1 MRLGIRVSVSNKF
14 QIIFKLQKLDKS
26 YVTLDHEIFLIQFS
40 RVIEMKCCGMDVAII
55 VILVKQKRYIK
66 LSDKIELQAVLLDF
80 DSLCAMVAEQ
90 I

>member
-1 MRLGIRVSVSNKF
+1 
-14 QIIFKLQKLDKS
+14 
-26 YVTLDHEIFLIQFS
+26 
-40 RVIEMKCCGMDVAII
+40 MKCCGMDVAII

-80 DSLCAMVAEQ
+80 DPLCAMVAEQ